1 MAEKNKM
8 EILIDNKQNLYPI
21 DKESIRKK
29 TESILDALECPDGE
43 LSIRIADDSQIA
55 ALNKAYLGRSG
66 PTNVMAFPM
75 REGDFDNINPYLLGD
90 IVISIETA
98 FRESK
103 VGGMTIDER
112 FYELLIH
119 GILHLFGFDHEGP
132 DEEAERMEAKERELV
147 KLLKNWT

>member
-1 MAEKNKM
+1 
-8 EILIDNKQNLYPI
+8 
-21 DKESIRKK
+21 
-29 TESILDALECPDGE
+29 
-43 LSIRIADDSQIA
+43 
-55 ALNKAYLGRSG
+55 
-66 PTNVMAFPM
+66 MAFPM

>member
-1 MAEKNKM
+1 MAVKNKM
-8 EILIDNKQNLYPI
+8 EILIDNRQNLYPI
-21 DKESIRKK
+21 DEERIRKK
-29 TESILDALECPDGE
+29 TENILDALECPDGE

-75 REGDFDNINPYLLGD
+75 QGGHFDNINPYLLGD
-90 IVISIETA
+90 VVISIETA
-98 FRESK
+98 VRESK

-132 DEEAERMEAKERELV
+132 FEEAERMEAKEREL
-147 KLLKNWT
+147 KNLL